1 MLLVRSSFIFIFSE
15 IRQKI
20 HSPLHTP
27 VHPAFQKLIPE
38 SKFQN
43 YHQLHSKN
51 WSTNYKRMF
60 YSSNQVNSQP
70 SLPKINKKYKNLHT
84 YASLL
89 AKKSQQWCKNR
100 FCFLH
105 SSLNNCSNFA
115 FHARDETMFRHKEK
129 RESEMWMIK
138 WF

>member
-1 MLLVRSSFIFIFSE
+1 MLSKHTLRTIVENTCCR
-15 IRQKI
+15 R
-20 HSPLHTP
+20 HVGYGDPLHP
-27 VHPAFQKLIPE
+27 
-38 SKFQN
+38 
-43 YHQLHSKN
+43 
-51 WSTNYKRMF
+51 STTLPHIVSTHTHILCGSYCLQFDSNYKRMF
-60 YSSNQVNSQP
+60 YSSNQVTSQP

-129 RESEMWMIK
+129 RESEM
-138 WF
+138 